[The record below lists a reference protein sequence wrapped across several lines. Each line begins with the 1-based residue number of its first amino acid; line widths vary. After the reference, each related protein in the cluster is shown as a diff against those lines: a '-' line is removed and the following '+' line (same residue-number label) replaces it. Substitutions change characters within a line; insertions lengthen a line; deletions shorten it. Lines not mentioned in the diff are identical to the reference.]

1 MAGEMQIIKAVIS
14 PDLKTRFRRAV
25 ERQDRVV
32 SQVLR
37 DLIREYIWRASKKRL
52 NYGAVYLPSGGDII
66 RAAIAPELKAQF
78 EAVAR
83 QNNVIPSRVLRDL
96 IREYV
101 ERHAKGDIW
110 EPGKEIKRKQT
121 LKTGGGNV
129 R

>member
-1 MAGEMQIIKAVIS
+1 MAGDMQIIKAVIS

-52 NYGAVYLPSGGDII
+52 NYGAVYSPSGGDII
-66 RAAIAPELKAQF
+66 RAAIDPELKAQF

-110 EPGKEIKRKQT
+110 EPGREIKRKQT

>member
-14 PDLKTRFRRAV
+14 PDLKMRFRQAV

-52 NYGAVYLPSGGDII
+52 NYGAVYSPSGGDII

-110 EPGKEIKRKQT
+110 EPGREIKRKQT

>member
-1 MAGEMQIIKAVIS
+1 MAEENALIKAVIS
-14 PDLKTRFRRAV
+14 PDLKTRFRQAV

-37 DLIREYIWRASKKRL
+37 DLIREYIWRSSKKRL
-52 NYGAVYLPSGGDII
+52 SYGAVYSASSGDII

-110 EPGKEIKRKQT
+110 EPGREIKRKQT